1 MSNERNVAAL
11 ADLLLPHFGFDAD
24 EFSRRNRARALAA
37 DLAAWGVLVPA
48 SLSDEEWFRV
58 VAGDEGNRD
67 ECVAAL
73 ERIAKGES

>member
-11 ADLLLPHFGFDAD
+11 KALVQEAMGLTD
-24 EFSRRNRARALAA
+24 EDYNYGAGPSAVAAFLAA
-37 DLAAWGVLVPA
+37 RGVLVPA

-73 ERIAKGES
+73 ERIARGEP